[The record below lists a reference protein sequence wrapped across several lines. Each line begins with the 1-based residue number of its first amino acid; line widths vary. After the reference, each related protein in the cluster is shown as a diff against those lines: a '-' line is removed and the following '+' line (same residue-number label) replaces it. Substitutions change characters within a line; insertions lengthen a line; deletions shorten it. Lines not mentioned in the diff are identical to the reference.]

1 MKFRF
6 LTGVTVMTVSVVI
19 AGFAGYAA
27 VACWIVSVI
36 PVRRIVPTKDAE
48 VRVVRIRRNE
58 IIISLMRKK
67 RAGQNVDAKLQ
78 RWIEFDAKM
87 NQAGK

>member
-1 MKFRF
+1 
-6 LTGVTVMTVSVVI
+6 MTVSMVI

-27 VACWIVSVI
+27 VAWWIVSVI

-48 VRVVRIRRNE
+48 VRVVRVRRNE

-67 RAGQNVDAKLQ
+67 RAGENVDAKLQ